1 MIEKLKQSSG
11 KVVGVK
17 LVDKI
22 TDQDFKSFIPEVE
35 KLIAEH
41 GNIRLLVIVDYPER
55 FEPKATWDD
64 LVFWVK
70 DAKYIERLAIVG
82 QKDWE
87 KWLALLEKPFLK
99 TEVKYYN
106 TSRLQDAWSWLR
118 S

>member
-11 KVVGVK
+11 KVVGFK

-22 TDQDFKSFIPEVE
+22 TDQDFKSFMPEVE

-41 GNIRLLVIVDYPER
+41 GNIRLLMIVVYPER

-82 QKDWE
+82 QKNWE

-106 TSRLQDAWSWLR
+106 TSRLQDAWNWLR